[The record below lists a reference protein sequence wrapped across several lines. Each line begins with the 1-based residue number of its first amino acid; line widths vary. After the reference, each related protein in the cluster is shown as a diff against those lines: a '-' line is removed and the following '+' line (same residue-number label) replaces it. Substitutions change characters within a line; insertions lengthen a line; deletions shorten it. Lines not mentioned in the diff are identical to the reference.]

1 MTDSTSQPITFFDE
15 AEQGSVKGMQ
25 KETGAKSTDLW
36 MVPYDEIRI
45 AEGFNVRVHDR
56 AYDDHIAYLA
66 AQMVE
71 RGYDKTKPMA
81 GYVVKEDGRNIV
93 YVTDGHSRHAAVAKA
108 REAGAAIDLIPVI
121 VHPPG
126 TSAEDLTVALVT
138 ANSGKPLSPFEIAT
152 VCKRL
157 QGYGYDSKQI
167 AQKLGYTK
175 EHINNLFDLLAA
187 PKAVR
192 DMVVEGKV
200 SATLAVQTV
209 KKHGK
214 EAAKVL
220 KEGAAEAAAKGK
232 TKVTGKHVKKAVA
245 KAPVPAKKAGKKS
258 TQPVEQPTT
267 TSPVDVTADKMRDLI
282 KRMADYIRLVRVG
295 DDAADLLSEADSLIG
310 GNTDDGK
317 QASLPLDDDSL

>member
-1 MTDSTSQPITFFDE
+1 MTDTSNQPITFFDE
-15 AEQGSVKGMQ
+15 AQQGSVKAMQ

-45 AEGFNVRVHDR
+45 ADGFNVRVHDR
-56 AYDDHIAYLA
+56 AYEEHIAYLA
-66 AQMVE
+66 GQMVE

-81 GYVVKEDGRNIV
+81 GYVVKEDGKNIV

-121 VHPPG
+121 IHPPG

-138 ANSGKPLSPFEIAT
+138 ANSGKPLSPFEVAT

-157 QGYGYDSKQI
+157 QGYGYDAKTI

-192 DMVVEGKV
+192 DMVTDGKV

-209 KKHGK
+209 RKHGK
-214 EAAKVL
+214 DAAKVL
-220 KEGAAEAAAKGK
+220 KEGAVEAAAKGK
-232 TKVTGKHVKKAVA
+232 TKVTGKHVKKVTG
-245 KAPVPAKKAGKKS
+245 KAAVPAKKASKKAEPAT
-258 TQPVEQPTT
+258 TQQPQ
-267 TSPVDVTADKMRDLI
+267 ANALDLI

-295 DDAADLLSEADSLIG
+295 DDAADMLAEADSLLG
-310 GNTDDGK
+310 GNADDSGK
-317 QASLPLDDDSL
+317 QASLPLDDPDGL

>member
-1 MTDSTSQPITFFDE
+1 MTDTTSQPITFFD
-15 AEQGSVKGMQ
+15 AVNQGSVKGMQ
-25 KETGAKSTDLW
+25 KETGAKSTYLW

-45 AEGFNVRVHDR
+45 ADGFNVRVHDR
-56 AYDDHIAYLA
+56 AYDEHLSYLA
-66 AQMVE
+66 GQMVE

-81 GYVVKEDGRNIV
+81 GYVVKEDGKNVV

-138 ANSGKPLSPFEIAT
+138 ANSGKPLSPFEVAT

-157 QGYGYDSKQI
+157 QGYGYDAKTI
-167 AQKLGYTK
+167 AQKLGYTR

-192 DMVVEGKV
+192 DMVTEGKV

-209 KKHGK
+209 RKHGK
-214 EAAKVL
+214 DAVKVL

-245 KAPVPAKKAGKKS
+245 KKAAPAAAPAKKAK
-258 TQPVEQPTT
+258 PVEPAQPQ
-267 TSPVDVTADKMRDLI
+267 ADDKTRDLI

-295 DDAADLLSEADSLIG
+295 DDAADLLAEADSLIG
-310 GNTDDGK
+310 VNQDDNGK
-317 QASLPLDDDSL
+317 QASLPLEDPDGL

>member
-1 MTDSTSQPITFFDE
+1 MTDTSNQPITFFDE
-15 AEQGSVKGMQ
+15 AQQGSVKSMQ

-45 AEGFNVRVHDR
+45 ADGFNVRVHDR
-56 AYDDHIAYLA
+56 AYEEHIAYLA
-66 AQMVE
+66 GQMVE

-81 GYVVKEDGRNIV
+81 GYVVKEDNQNIV

-121 VHPPG
+121 IHPPG

-138 ANSGKPLSPFEIAT
+138 ANSGKPLSPFEVAT

-157 QGYGYDSKQI
+157 QGYGYDAKTI
-167 AQKLGYTK
+167 AQKLGYTR

-192 DMVVEGKV
+192 DMVTEGKV

-209 KKHGK
+209 RKHGK
-214 EAAKVL
+214 DAAKVL

-232 TKVTGKHVKKAVA
+232 TKVTGKHVKKVTG
-245 KAPVPAKKAGKKS
+245 KAAVPAKKASKKVEVVT
-258 TQPVEQPTT
+258 TQQPQ
-267 TSPVDVTADKMRDLI
+267 ANALDLI

-295 DDAADLLSEADSLIG
+295 DDAADLLSEADSLLG
-310 GNTDDGK
+310 VN
-317 QASLPLDDDSL
+317 ADDSGDPDDL

>member
-1 MTDSTSQPITFFDE
+1 MTDTTSQSITFFDS

-45 AEGFNVRVHDR
+45 ADGFNVRVHDR
-56 AYDDHIAYLA
+56 AYEEHITYLA
-66 AQMVE
+66 GQMVE
-71 RGYDKTKPMA
+71 RGYDRTKPMA

-108 REAGAAIDLIPVI
+108 REAGAAIDLIPVV

-138 ANSGKPLSPFEIAT
+138 ANSGKPLSPFEVAT

-157 QGYGYDSKQI
+157 QGYGYDAKTI

-192 DMVVEGKV
+192 DMVTEGKV

-209 KKHGK
+209 RKHGK
-214 EAAKVL
+214 DAAKVL

-232 TKVTGKHVKKAVA
+232 TKVTGKHVKKVTG
-245 KAPVPAKKAGKKS
+245 KAAVPAKKASRKVEVAT
-258 TQPVEQPTT
+258 TQRPQAE
-267 TSPVDVTADKMRDLI
+267 DKTLDLI

-295 DDAADLLSEADSLIG
+295 DDAADLLEEADSLIG
-310 GNTDDGK
+310 GNEDDSRQGT
-317 QASLPLDDDSL
+317 LPLDDSDSL